1 MKESVIKEL
10 FGEAIS
16 YAEKMRVEDE
26 EYYSQ
31 LEVVEIKEKELK
43 EGLTEN
49 QLEIFEAFL
58 DAEQRSDSIYCDEAF
73 RQGICFG
80 VRFII
85 EALQIYEE

>member
-26 EYYSQ
+26 EYYRQ
-31 LEVVEIKEKELK
+31 LEVAEIKEKELK

-58 DAEQRSDSIYCDEAF
+58 DAEQRSDSDANDESSVPSLERADF
-73 RQGICFG
+73 MTQETSER
-80 VRFII
+80 
-85 EALQIYEE
+85 

>member
-26 EYYSQ
+26 EYYRQ
-31 LEVVEIKEKELK
+31 LEVAEIKEKELK

-58 DAEQRSDSIYCDEAF
+58 DAEQRSDSIYCDEVF
-73 RQGICFG
+73 RQGAVSYTHLDVYKRQAMF
-80 VRFII
+80 R
-85 EALQIYEE
+85 